1 VSIHPTA
8 VVAPEAQIASDVRIG
23 AFCVIGPRVRIGSGT
38 VLESHARVGSEFGDV
53 VLGQDNHIQTGAAL
67 GGPAQDLGYRHSAA
81 CRLQIGDQ
89 NRIGEYASIHL
100 SAPKS
105 SGATQLGHRNFVMAY
120 AHVGHDCAIADDVVL
135 TNGVQLGGHVSVGP
149 RAVVGGG
156 CGVTQFV
163 RLGELCF
170 IGAGSYVN
178 KDVPPYTI
186 AEGHWA
192 RMRACNRVGLRRA
205 GMNERV
211 RRNIER
217 ALRVLL
223 RPSLTI
229 DAALET
235 IRTQC
240 ETSPEI
246 QSLLDFVASSE
257 KGVARRE

>member
-1 VSIHPTA
+1 MSIHPTA
-8 VVAPEAQIASDVRIG
+8 VVAPEAEVAGDARVG

-38 VLESHARVGSEFGDV
+38 VLESHARIGSEYGEV
-53 VLGQDNHIQTGAAL
+53 VLGRDNHIQSGAAL
-67 GGPAQDLGYRHSAA
+67 GGPAQDLGYRGTAS
-81 CRLQIGDQ
+81 CRLLIGDE

-105 SGATQLGHRNFVMAY
+105 GGVTQLGQRNFVMAY

-135 TNGVQLGGHVSVGP
+135 TNGVQLGGHVSVGR
-149 RAVVGGG
+149 RAVIGGG
-156 CGVTQFV
+156 CGITQFV

-178 KDVPPYTI
+178 KDIAPYVI

-205 GMNERV
+205 GLNEHA

-217 ALRVLL
+217 ALRLLL

-229 DAALET
+229 DAAVDA
-235 IRTQC
+235 IRARC

-246 QSLLDFVASSE
+246 EILLDFVAGSE
-257 KGVARRE
+257 KGLARRE